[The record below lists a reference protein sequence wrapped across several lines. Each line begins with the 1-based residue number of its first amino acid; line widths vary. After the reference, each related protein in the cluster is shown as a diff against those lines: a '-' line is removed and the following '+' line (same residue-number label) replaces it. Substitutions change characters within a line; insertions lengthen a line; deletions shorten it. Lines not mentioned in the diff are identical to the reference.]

1 MNVNSELL
9 TGTTTNLSE
18 IFFHS
23 PIFELSGQTGGPIDP
38 PWCLDPTDR
47 VKMLTWPC
55 SPLYLLFITNS
66 TLKLISDSNSVSPC

>member
-38 PWCLDPTDR
+38 PWCLDPPDR
-47 VKMLTWPC
+47 VKMLTWLC
-55 SPLYLLFITNS
+55 IYNKLHIETYLR
-66 TLKLISDSNSVSPC
+66 